1 MEYFHKLNL
10 ATGAA
15 INLENTAILSLNTDN
30 TSYLQE
36 NLPNLT
42 IKEQHQD
49 TKILRIIFS
58 EDVKEAIMQNW
69 QKVLQ

>member
-1 MEYFHKLNL
+1 MEYFHKLNV

-15 INLENTAILSLNTDN
+15 INLENTVILPLNTDN
-30 TSYLQE
+30 TSYFQE

-49 TKILRIIFS
+49 TKILGIIIS